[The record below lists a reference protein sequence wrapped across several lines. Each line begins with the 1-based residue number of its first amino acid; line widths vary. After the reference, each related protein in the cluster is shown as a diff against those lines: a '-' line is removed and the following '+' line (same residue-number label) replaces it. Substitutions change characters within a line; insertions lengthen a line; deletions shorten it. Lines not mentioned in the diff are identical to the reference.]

1 MHLVTVGSLIIAEKA
16 NVALRI
22 ATALSEG
29 KVSRAKV
36 GASTILKFQRGGT
49 EYSVLSLRGH
59 IIELDYPREYSN
71 WRIDN
76 LKDLVHATPIEN
88 VKVRGLDSTLSRL
101 NNESSEVI
109 VATDYDREGELIG
122 VETLRLMERKE
133 GVRRAKFSALTKYD
147 LAQSFDNLTE
157 VDYNLAGSAEARGV
171 IDLMWGA
178 TLTRFFSV
186 TTKRLGGEFI
196 SVGRV
201 QSPTL
206 TILVER
212 ETEIR
217 DFVPEKYYELSI
229 QLNGV
234 KFSYEGNP
242 IKNREEAEKL
252 LAIINKSGT
261 VLVKEKSD
269 RERKIYRPVPFSTT
283 EFLRDANRIG
293 ISVEKAMAIAETLY
307 QHGKISYPRTDNTVY
322 PRTLSVKSVLSNLAN
337 SYLKKEVEHLTEHS
351 KLIPSRGRVETTDHP
366 PVYPTSSMKKSELK
380 GDYFKIYDL
389 VARRFMATVAE
400 NADIL
405 DTEYIAEVGDLRFL
419 YTASKA
425 INSGWMEYYPIVYY
439 QEKRDPQLNVGQE
452 IKFQEPKIDEK
463 NTNPPPRYSQGSL
476 LEKMEKELLGT
487 KSTRHEIIQKLYDR
501 GFIEGNPIRVRPLGM
516 AMGESLILNSE
527 AVARPDMTAKLEQEM
542 DQIAAG
548 SKRKEEVIE
557 DSRTIL
563 TGLLDDL
570 VNKSDKI
577 REKFYETLKLEK
589 VVGKCPKCGSDLII
603 DYGNNSRFIK
613 CTGPLNDFFQYLPR
627 TGKIEITDEKCP
639 VCGLFLIRVIRKGE
653 RPEIRCVDNKCSY
666 NTSREIFGKCPSDGG
681 NLVLRRS
688 KMFTRFIGCSNY
700 PNCKVTLSIPQK
712 MDVIPTDKK
721 CVVDGFPIAI
731 FKYGKSEVEQ
741 CLNSKCP
748 SRAGKKDE
756 GA

>member
-1 MHLVTVGSLIIAEKA
+1 MGSLIIAEKA

-22 ATALSEG
+22 ATSLSDG
-29 KVSRAKV
+29 KVNRVKV
-36 GASTILKFQRGGT
+36 GSSTILRFQRGDR

-59 IIELDYPREYSN
+59 IIELDYPKELSS

-76 LKDLVHATPIEN
+76 LKELIRASPIEN
-88 VKVRGLDSTLSRL
+88 IKVRGLDYTLKKL
-101 NNESSEVI
+101 DQENSEVI

-122 VETLRLMERKE
+122 VETLRLMERTD
-133 GVRRAKFSALTKYD
+133 GIRRARFSALTKYD
-147 LAQSFDNLTE
+147 LIQSFENLAE

-178 TLTRFFSV
+178 ALTRFFSV

-217 DFVPEKYYELSI
+217 EFVPEKYYELSI
-229 QLNGV
+229 VVNGV
-234 KFSYEGNP
+234 KFNYDGNP
-242 IKNREEAEKL
+242 IKNKEEAERL
-252 LAIINKSGT
+252 LQILSNSNS
-261 VLVKEKSD
+261 LVVKDKND
-269 RERKIYRPVPFSTT
+269 KERKIYRPIPFSTT
-283 EFLRDANRIG
+283 EFLRDANRLG
-293 ISVEKAMAIAETLY
+293 VSVERAMAIAETLY

-322 PRTLSVKSVLSNLAN
+322 PRTLSIKSILSNLSD
-337 SYLKKEVEHLTEHS
+337 SYLKREVEHLIDHS
-351 KLIPSRGRVETTDHP
+351 KLSPSRGRIETTDHP
-366 PVYPTSSMKKSELK
+366 PIYPTSSLKKSELK

-405 DTEYIAEVGDLRFL
+405 DTEYAVEAAGLRFV

-425 INSGWMEYYPIVYY
+425 VNRGWMEYYPIVYY
-439 QEKRDPQLNVGQE
+439 QEKKNPELTAGDE
-452 IKFQEPKIDEK
+452 IGFTEPKIDEK
-463 NTNPPPRYSQGSL
+463 QTNPPPRFSQGSL

-501 GFIEGNPIRVRPLGM
+501 GFIEGNPIRVKPLGM

-527 AVARPDMTAKLEQEM
+527 AVARPEMTAKLEQEM
-542 DQIAAG
+542 DQIAG
-548 SKRKEEVIE
+548 GTKKKEEVVA

-563 TGLLDDL
+563 AGLLDDL
-570 VNKSDKI
+570 INKSDKI
-577 REKFYETLKLEK
+577 NEKFYETLRLEK

-603 DYGNNSRFIK
+603 DYKDNSRFIR
-613 CTGPLNDFFQYLPR
+613 CSGPSNDFFQFLPR
-627 TGKIEITDEKCP
+627 TGKIEVTDEKCP
-639 VCGLFLIRVIRKGE
+639 VCGLFLIKVIRRGE
-653 RPEIRCVDNKCSY
+653 RPETRCVDNRCSY
-666 NTSREIFGKCPSDGG
+666 NTSRENFGKCPSDGG

-688 KMFTRFIGCSNY
+688 KMSTRFIGCSNY

-712 MDVIPTDKK
+712 GDIIPTNRK
-721 CVVDGFPIAI
+721 CDVDDFPIAI
-731 FKYGKSEVEQ
+731 FQYGKNQIEQ
-741 CLNSKCP
+741 CLNPKCK
-748 SRAGKKDE
+748 SRTDSQH
-756 GA
+756 